1 VKIIRNLLNKT
12 SVKFGA
18 SASILNIVLMLSNVL
33 VIYWI
38 APNLMG
44 LWNSFMIFISYVYI
58 LQLGI
63 INGLARDLPFFI
75 GAGKTNLA
83 YKITAT
89 SLFVVK
95 FCSLIS
101 VVVSIIITVYFYCY
115 YDLVYFY
122 TSVVFCLLSTTQF
135 YNNYLLSTFR
145 SNEAFDKLSTVFFI
159 QTAIV
164 VFTIILVP
172 FWGYEGNLIRLAIIT
187 FSQLILLYFYRPII
201 VTSKWNFKIFKH
213 LLITGSKLFTF
224 NYVYLLIPTFIRL
237 IILQLGTTFQI
248 GLYSPAIAVNSL
260 MMLLPNTLS
269 QYFYPKMSS
278 QLGKTN
284 SSVAVMD
291 YSFSV
296 MKKLFVILVGITIIG
311 LVSLPFFINYFLP
324 AYIKGIFP
332 AQLALI
338 SGLISGIG
346 LSLYTALLAIK
357 AFKLISVLIITKSI
371 IFYSFIYFFGTIFEL
386 LTGVSIGLLISE
398 FLFFIILFFSCY
410 AIKKRLSD
418 VK

>member
-1 VKIIRNLLNKT
+1 
-12 SVKFGA
+12 
-18 SASILNIVLMLSNVL
+18 M
-33 VIYWI
+33 
-38 APNLMG
+38 
-44 LWNSFMIFISYVYI
+44 
-58 LQLGI
+58 GI
-63 INGLARDLPFFI
+63 INGFSRELPFFF
-75 GAGKTNLA
+75 GAKKLNLVNRISS
-83 YKITAT
+83 ITLLVVKYSTIVSIVT
-89 SLFVVK
+89 SLLLTLYF
-95 FCSLIS
+95 FLFFEPI
-101 VVVSIIITVYFYCY
+101 YFYSS
-115 YDLVYFY
+115 F
-122 TSVVFCLLSTTQF
+122 VFGLLASIQF

-145 SNEAFDKLSTVFFI
+145 SSDAFDKLTK
-159 QTAIV
+159 
-164 VFTIILVP
+164 VFTMQIFIVFSTIFLVP
-172 FWGYEGNLIRLAIIT
+172 LMGYEGNLVRLSILGLT
-187 FSQLILLYFYRPII
+187 QLLFLHYERPLK
-201 VTSKWNFKIFKH
+201 VKPLWNVKLFKH
-213 LLITGSKLFTF
+213 LLYLGSRLFIF
-224 NYVYLLIPTFIRL
+224 NYVYWLIPTFVR
-237 IILQLGTTFQI
+237 IIIIQLGTTLHV

-324 AYIKGIFP
+324 AYTKGIFP

-357 AFKLISVLIITKSI
+357 AFKLISILIITKSI
-371 IFYSFIYFFGTIFEL
+371 IFYSFIYFFGTIYEL

-398 FLFFIILFFSCY
+398 LLFFIILFFSCY